1 MDSSR
6 HPGTVEKRRR
16 LTMAEL
22 SEILDSVSAKRKD
35 ETALSPVAP
44 LVEKKTHQEIHRAKP
59 KKYVSKAA
67 ALGAPEKILA
77 LVALNP
83 EWGTQRLAKSLS
95 DQGISLSRQSI
106 HKILLKHNL
115 NRPAMR
121 KAWQAMQKETN
132 P

>member
-1 MDSSR
+1 MDASTG
-6 HPGTVEKRRR
+6 PGNVGKRRR

-22 SEILDSVSAKRKD
+22 AEILDGVAERLKSK
-35 ETALSPVAP
+35 TARPLALHAEQGAP
-44 LVEKKTHQEIHRAKP
+44 EEICQAKP
-59 KKYVSKAA
+59 KKYFSKAA

-83 EWGTQRLAKSLS
+83 ERGTQRLKKSLA

-106 HKILLKHNL
+106 HKILLKYNL

-121 KAWQAMQKETN
+121 KAWQATQKETN